1 MKNGKKIFCLLLLAA
16 VLLLSAVSCSQSGRA
31 LADADYEM
39 PQMSL
44 SKSTA
49 EQSGGSASEQKLIC
63 RGALT
68 LETLDFDGGVERI
81 GALTD
86 SFGGYLSDSRIGGTS
101 KSRNYGTRTAS
112 FTARVPADRLD
123 EYLAAFSGD
132 FNVLSSEKSTE
143 DVTETYYDV
152 EARLNSLKK
161 QEERVLAM
169 IDGATDLGYLL
180 ELTDKL
186 AEIQADIDVL
196 TSKINRMDKDIAYS
210 TVSLTLCEVGQ
221 LTPEQKES
229 FGARL
234 ADAFVTSWQDFAEGC
249 GSFAVFLVSALPTLL
264 VLAVLVFLTV
274 LLIRALMKRKKKRA
288 VPCAPYV
295 GANAPGS
302 APGTNAG
309 NPGTGARQ

>member
-1 MKNGKKIFCLLLLAA
+1 MTNRKKTFCLLLLAA
-16 VLLLSAVSCSQSGRA
+16 FLLLSAVSCSQSGRA
-31 LADADYEM
+31 VMDADDET

-49 EQSGGSASEQKLIC
+49 VEYGGSVSEQKLIC

-68 LETLDFDGGVERI
+68 LETLDFDSGVERI
-81 GALTD
+81 GALTG
-86 SFGGYLSDSRIGGTS
+86 SVGGYLSDSKIGGTS
-101 KSRNYGTRTAS
+101 KSRNYSTRTAA

-132 FNVLSSEKSTE
+132 FNVLSTEKSTE

-169 IDGATDLGYLL
+169 IDEAVDLGYLL

-210 TVSLTLCEVGQ
+210 TVTLTLYEVGQ

-264 VLAVLVFLTV
+264 VLAVLIFLTV
-274 LLIRALMKRKKKRA
+274 LLIRALKKKNKKRT
-288 VPCAPYV
+288 VSYAPHV
-295 GANAPGS
+295 GPTAPGS
-302 APGTNAG
+302 GTNAG
-309 NPGTGARQ
+309 GPGTGARQ